1 MNISIPKMGGYLTC
15 AYGFKLFL
23 QSNILN
29 VDHHHSPWFEEGDR
43 SCTAVKL
50 MLDRLGRREMHT
62 IGQMSSKYTLNSN
75 QFINSFCTE
84 MAQ

>member
-1 MNISIPKMGGYLTC
+1 MNISIPKMGGYLTR

-29 VDHHHSPWFEEGDR
+29 VDHYHSPWFEEGDH

-50 MLDRLGRREMHT
+50 MLDRQGR
-62 IGQMSSKYTLNSN
+62 
-75 QFINSFCTE
+75 
-84 MAQ
+84 